1 MEGERIGPEALH
13 AALLCWLEAQYLVGV
28 DRRSFR
34 QLDGTI
40 GDDWIINDGSETTI
54 VVHSVTLHDGATG
67 STGLKAANGAWDVMV
82 IDEGVTVDT
91 STTQW
96 TISASSRAK
105 RPDALLPPNRREA
118 HDSATPND
126 RPALTPTRSVSGSPI
141 STSYA
146 N

>member
-1 MEGERIGPEALH
+1 MLTVKLRLTAVSDPQHGVFTAGSKPSIL
-13 AALLCWLEAQYLVGV
+13 GV

-40 GDDWIINDGSETTI
+40 GDDWIINDGGETTI

-91 STTQW
+91 STTPW

-118 HDSATPND
+118 HDSATHHD
-126 RPALTPTRSVSGSPI
+126 RPAGPARLDADPLGER
-141 STSYA
+141 
-146 N
+146 